1 MERFVGVEEARG
13 SLGQLVDD
21 VAAGGHVVALTKR
34 GRPLVVLV
42 SREEYVRLKLAQ
54 ADQARSE
61 LREALGEARRK
72 VGAAGLDPGVIDEAI
87 AAARRL

>member
-21 VAAGGHVVALTKR
+21 VAAGGDVVALTKR

-54 ADQARSE
+54 ADQARRE

-72 VGAAGLDPGVIDEAI
+72 VGSAGLEPGVIDEAI

>member
-1 MERFVGVEEARG
+1 MERFVGVEDARG

-21 VAAGGHVVALTKR
+21 VAAGGDVVALTKR

-42 SREEYVRLKLAQ
+42 SREEYMRLKLAET
-54 ADQARSE
+54 DRARSE
-61 LREALGEARRK
+61 LREVLGAARRK
-72 VGAAGLDPGVIDEAI
+72 VAAAGLDPGVVDEAI